1 MLRPVGG
8 EPAHVSS
15 EGQHLQRGAT
25 RLPGQWA
32 SGRATHAAAQVPPTH
47 ATPRTSPAQ
56 RAPGRPATCAPPF
69 ARPQVMEKLNGAIEK
84 LYECERLPEDPLEF
98 IAQEVTGRTGPGQGQ
113 ASLKSKLSGSSKA
126 VGGQ

>member
-1 MLRPVGG
+1 MADLQEFTKQQFEEAYKRALERKRLFKEVLR
-8 EPAHVSS
+8 ER
-15 EGQHLQRGAT
+15 E
-25 RLPGQWA
+25 
-32 SGRATHAAAQVPPTH
+32 
-47 ATPRTSPAQ
+47 
-56 RAPGRPATCAPPF
+56 
-69 ARPQVMEKLNGAIEK
+69 VMEKLNGAIEK